1 MNDYNFGN
9 FVCMLREKKGLT
21 QADVASAM
29 GVTPAA
35 VSKWENGS
43 SKPRVEVL
51 FRLAELLGVKPEE
64 LMAGKYLEEETELE
78 KWKKYMKIP
87 KLGKKGIII
96 LLSSVLGGILIIT
109 ALALAIVFAV
119 MNAQKNTAEYQMA
132 YEYVVNSK
140 AFAEAGIEEKDLRFN
155 SYSHRTGTGANGE
168 RIYEAEYGFT
178 VGFKKNFTVIL
189 HKSGES
195 WYVCEDCTHF
205 E

>member
-9 FVCMLREKKGLT
+9 FVCTLREKKGLT
-21 QADVASAM
+21 QADVASAL

-64 LMAGKYLEEETELE
+64 LVAGKYLEEETELK
-78 KWKKYMKIP
+78 KWEKYMKIP

-96 LLSSVLGGILIIT
+96 LVSSVLGGILLIT
-109 ALALAIVFAV
+109 AFALAIVFAV
-119 MNAQKNTAEYQMA
+119 LNAQKDTAEYKMA
-132 YEYVVNSK
+132 YEYVVNSQ
-140 AFAEAGIEEKDLRFN
+140 AFAEAGIEAEELRFN
-155 SYSHRTGTGANGE
+155 SYSHRTGKGAGGE
-168 RIYEAEYGFT
+168 RVYEAEYGFT
-178 VGFKKNFTVIL
+178 IGFKKNFTVIL
-189 HKSGES
+189 HKENGT